1 MGLFKPDLY
10 RNFAIGFALGAGLV
24 VWQIA
29 PGMAGKII
37 PEAQAAT
44 LSAPALSAPALSAQA
59 K

>member
-24 VWQIA
+24 VWQVA
-29 PGMAGKII
+29 PNMTDSIV
-37 PEAQAAT
+37 PQAQAAT
-44 LSAPALSAPALSAQA
+44 VSAPA

>member
-44 LSAPALSAPALSAQA
+44 LSAPA